1 MNLQQVAENLKARG
15 FQTHI
20 FSTGAEAADWLCQQ
34 LEGKTVGIGGS
45 QSVRQLGLG
54 TRLSENS
61 TVYWHWLPEQVQ
73 QYDSMDAVRNLAAR
87 AEAYLTSA
95 NALSAQGQIINIDGA
110 GNRISSTAY
119 GHKQV
124 YFLIGANKISDTF
137 EAAMHRARNV
147 AAPLNARRLKR
158 QTPCAV
164 GELKCHD
171 CNSPQR
177 ICNGF
182 LTLERPMSG
191 MEMFVLLVE
200 EDLGA

>member
-1 MNLQQVAENLKARG
+1 
-15 FQTHI
+15 
-20 FSTGAEAADWLCQQ
+20 
-34 LEGKTVGIGGS
+34 
-45 QSVRQLGLG
+45 
-54 TRLSENS
+54 
-61 TVYWHWLPEQVQ
+61 
-73 QYDSMDAVRNLAAR
+73 
-87 AEAYLTSA
+87 
-95 NALSAQGQIINIDGA
+95 
-110 GNRISSTAY
+110 
-119 GHKQV
+119 
-124 YFLIGANKISDTF
+124 
-137 EAAMHRARNV
+137 MHRARNV